1 MRNEINF
8 VDPSVSEKDKLLF
21 LGPFDEQDGEFVDIQ
36 PEWSMAH
43 IMHRA
48 GIFVSVKQAK
58 SNGWNKPIEPGYSE
72 FIVGKRGLRVIILM
86 KFD

>member
-8 VDPSVSEKDKLLF
+8 IDPSVSKKDKLLF

-58 SNGWNKPIEPGYSE
+58 SNGWNKAIEPGYSE
-72 FIVGKRGLRVIILM
+72 FTVGKRGLRVIILM